1 MAAEWHGWNLKTLH
15 NHRFRCFFALFPGGK
30 PPILL
35 YHENRL
41 LLTLMFSHHVFHS
54 NAGRRLHG
62 CPCSQTHAH
71 IIHIIHIILY
81 IYYIHIYIYITI
93 YIYICYMSIMLIV
106 CLMII
111 SPIGLPLFIRWIPI
125 DGEHIQFLDYQQFL
139 SKTHIYIYI
148 THIMYHVWRLSLCF
162 HIYIYNVCLYGEF
175 PIFRQTAISYFLDGN
190 PVGSSCPTW
199 NSRCE
204 WASFRLYRAQQY
216 SNAWLVDGKNIGDS
230 ILSNMM
236 RIIQ

>member
-1 MAAEWHGWNLKTLH
+1 VGQRTYQQLIVFLDNHSWYPHGTDSGIPHILQLVAAEWHGWNLKTLH

-71 IIHIIHIILY
+71 IIHIIHIIYSIYLLY
-81 IYYIHIYIYITI
+81 IYYN
-93 YIYICYMSIMLIV
+93 IYICVMSIMLIV

-111 SPIGLPLFIRWIPI
+111 YPIGLPLFIGWIPI
-125 DGEHIQFLDYQQFL
+125 DGEHIQFLDYHQFL
-139 SKTHIYIYI
+139 SKTYIYI
-148 THIMYHVWRLSLCF
+148 THIMYHIWRLSLCF
-162 HIYIYNVCLYGEF
+162 HIYIMSVYMENSPF
-175 PIFRQTAISYFLDGN
+175 SDRQPSHISWMATL
-190 PVGSSCPTW
+190 
-199 NSRCE
+199 
-204 WASFRLYRAQQY
+204 
-216 SNAWLVDGKNIGDS
+216 
-230 ILSNMM
+230 
-236 RIIQ
+236 